1 MMAYDTLFS
10 IRRLWIILAASMVV
24 MFGTLLYFGGQIYQ
38 AAPPIPAA
46 VRAAS
51 GQTLFT
57 RADIERGQ
65 NVWQS
70 IGGMQQGS
78 IWGHGSYVAPD
89 WSADWLHR
97 EAVAL
102 LDLLARNDGAA
113 SYAALAAPEQARLQ
127 AILRQAMR
135 TNTYDAAT
143 EVVTVGDERARAI
156 AAVAV
161 HYSALFQGSSAE
173 ARALREQYAFPTDA
187 VLHADE
193 AAALNAFFFWTAW
206 AASTE
211 RPGQSITYTS
221 NWPHEPLVG
230 NTPTG
235 AVFMWTFISIF
246 VLLAGIGALVW
257 YYAKEFDI
265 WRRDGE
271 PESGFARQDFMSAA
285 TVTPSMRATSWYFMI
300 VTLLFAAQVVLGIVT
315 AHYAVEGQG
324 LYGLPLSEYFPYAV
338 TRTWHT
344 QLAVLWIAAAWLATG
359 LYVAP
364 MLGGREPKLQA
375 AGVWFLLVS
384 LVVIVAGSFAGEWLA
399 INRMIGDAGRNFW
412 FGHQGY
418 EYIDLGRFWQIYLFV
433 GLLLWVAL
441 VLRGLKPALAD
452 RQSRSLLFLVVVA
465 TVAIGLL
472 FGAGLLYGRNTHI
485 SIMEYWRWWVV
496 HLWVE
501 GVFEVFATAIV
512 SALLVRMGLV
522 RTSVATT
529 SVLVATIIFL
539 GGGVLGTFH
548 HLYWSGTPVGVL
560 ALGSVFSALEVV
572 PLVVVG
578 FEAYSRAKHEG
589 LFDWQTAYRWP
600 FMFFGAVLVWNLIGA
615 GLFGFLINPPLAL
628 YYMQGLN
635 TTPTHG
641 HAALFGV
648 YGMLGLGLMLF
659 CMRGLTDVTRWSER
673 LLATSFWCLNIGLA
687 MMVFLSL
694 LPQGLYQAYF
704 SFTRDYAHARSAEV
718 IHGPVMQALVWA
730 RVPGD
735 VVFAV
740 GVLAFAAFVA
750 RAFAATRARAPTAA
764 GDYAET

>member
-1 MMAYDTLFS
+1 MADYSSRFTIS
-10 IRRLWIILAASMVV
+10 RLWTILIVSMVV
-24 MFGTLLYFGGQIYQ
+24 MFGTLLYFGGQIYH
-38 AAPPIPAA
+38 AAPPIPGRVLSEA
-46 VRAAS
+46 
-51 GQTLFT
+51 GDTLFT
-57 RADIERGQ
+57 REQILRGQ
-65 NVWQS
+65 SVWQS
-70 IGGMQQGS
+70 MGGMQQGS

-97 EAVAL
+97 EALAL
-102 LDLLARNDGAA
+102 LDLIAARDGGADYA
-113 SYAALAAPEQARLQ
+113 SLSSAEQARVRSE
-127 AILRQAMR
+127 LRLAMR
-135 TNTYDAAT
+135 TNTYDT
-143 EVVTVGDERARAI
+143 NSGVITVTGDRAKAI
-156 AAVAV
+156 AAVGA
-161 HYSALFQGSSAE
+161 HYADLFQGISPE
-173 ARALREQYAFPTDA
+173 AQALRVQYAFPVHAKLT
-187 VLHADE
+187 ADE
-193 AAALNAFFFWTAW
+193 SNALNAFFFWTAW
-206 AASTE
+206 ATVTE
-211 RPGQSITYTS
+211 RPGDSITYTS

-230 NTPTG
+230 NTPSG
-235 AVFMWTFISIF
+235 AVFMWTFISIM

-271 PESGFARQDFMSAA
+271 PETGYARGDFMDAA
-285 TVTPSMRATSWYFMI
+285 VITPSMRATAGFFI
-300 VTLLFAAQVVLGIVT
+300 VAILLFVVQVMLGIVT

-324 LYGLPLSEYFPYAV
+324 LYGLPLSDLFPYSV

-344 QLAVLWIAAAWLATG
+344 LLAVLWIATAWLGTG

-364 MLGGREPKLQA
+364 LIGGREPRFQA
-375 AGVWFLLVS
+375 LGVWFLLVS
-384 LVVIVAGSFAGEWLA
+384 LVVIVAGAFSGQWLA
-399 INRMIGDAGRNFW
+399 INRMIPDPVQNFW

-418 EYIDLGRFWQIYLFV
+418 EYVDLGRFWQIYLFV

-441 VLRGLKPALAD
+441 VIRGISPALK
-452 RQSRSLLFLVVVA
+452 RQQQSRSLLALVVVA

-472 FGAGLLYGRNTHI
+472 FGAGLLYGRTTHI

-522 RTSVATT
+522 RISVATT
-529 SVLVATIIFL
+529 SVLFATIIFL

-548 HLYWSGTPVGVL
+548 HLYWSGTPISVL

-572 PLVVVG
+572 PLMVVG

-589 LFDWQTAYRWP
+589 LFAWQESYYWP
-600 FMFFGAVLVWNLIGA
+600 FRFFAAVLVWNLIGA

-635 TTPTHG
+635 TTATHG

-648 YGMLGLGLMLF
+648 YGMLGLGLTLF
-659 CMRGLTDVTRWSER
+659 CMRGLTDPARWSHR
-673 LLATSFWCLNIGLA
+673 LLAVSFWCLNIGLA

-694 LPQGLYQAYF
+694 LPQGLWQAYA
-704 SFTRDYAHARSAEV
+704 SFTQDYAYARSAEI

-735 VVFAV
+735 LVFAV
-740 GVLAFAAFVA
+740 GVFAFAVAVLKAFRSA
-750 RAFAATRARAPTAA
+750 RSQAA
-764 GDYAET
+764 G

>member
-1 MMAYDTLFS
+1 
-10 IRRLWIILAASMVV
+10 
-24 MFGTLLYFGGQIYQ
+24 
-38 AAPPIPAA
+38 
-46 VRAAS
+46 
-51 GQTLFT
+51 
-57 RADIERGQ
+57 
-65 NVWQS
+65 
-70 IGGMQQGS
+70 
-78 IWGHGSYVAPD
+78 
-89 WSADWLHR
+89 
-97 EAVAL
+97 
-102 LDLLARNDGAA
+102 
-113 SYAALAAPEQARLQ
+113 
-127 AILRQAMR
+127 MR
-135 TNTYDAAT
+135 TNTYDAQT
-143 EVVTVGDERARAI
+143 GSVTVTNDRAEAI
-156 AAVAV
+156 AAVGA
-161 HYSALFQGSSAE
+161 HYTALFRGTSEE
-173 ARALREQYAFPTDA
+173 AQTLREQYAFPVNARLT
-187 VLHADE
+187 ADE
-193 AAALNAFFFWTAW
+193 AAALNAFFFWTSW

-211 RPGQSITYTS
+211 RPGDTITYTS

-235 AVFMWTFISIF
+235 AVFMWTFISIL

-257 YYAKEFDI
+257 YYAREFDV

-271 PESGFARQDFMSAA
+271 PEKGFARGDFMDAA
-285 TVTPSMRATSWYFMI
+285 VVTPSMRAASAFFI
-300 VTLLFAAQVVLGIVT
+300 VAVLLFVAQVLLGIVT

-324 LYGLPLSEYFPYAV
+324 LYGLPLTDLFPYSV

-344 QLAVLWIAAAWLATG
+344 QLAVLWIATAWLGTG

-364 MLGGREPKLQA
+364 LLGGREPRFQA

-384 LVVIVAGSFAGEWLA
+384 LVVIVVGGFAGQWLA
-399 INRMIGDAGRNFW
+399 INRMIPDAIQNFW

-418 EYIDLGRFWQIYLFV
+418 EYVDLGRFWQIYLFV

-441 VLRGLKPALAD
+441 VLRGLSPAMKSA
-452 RQSRSLLFLVVVA
+452 QSRSLLFLVVVA

-472 FGAGLLYGRNTHI
+472 FGAGLLYGRTTHI

-522 RTSVATT
+522 RISVATT
-529 SVLVATIIFL
+529 AVLVATIIFL

-548 HLYWSGTPVGVL
+548 HLYWSGTPIGVL

-572 PLVVVG
+572 PLMVVG

-589 LFDWQTAYRWP
+589 LFDWQRSYYWP
-600 FMFFGAVLVWNLIGA
+600 FRFFIAVLVWNLIGA
-615 GLFGFLINPPLAL
+615 GLLGFLINPPLAL

-648 YGMLGLGLMLF
+648 YGMLGLGLILF
-659 CMRGLTDVTRWSER
+659 CMRGLTDVTRWNDR
-673 LLATSFWCLNIGLA
+673 LLSISFWCLNIGLA

-694 LPQGLYQAYF
+694 LPQGLWQAYA
-704 SFTRDYAHARSAEV
+704 SFTYDYAYARSAEV
-718 IHGPVMQALVWA
+718 IQGPVMQALVWA

-735 VVFAV
+735 VVFSIGV
-740 GVLAFAAFVA
+740 GAFAIFVLRAFLAARVA
-750 RAFAATRARAPTAA
+750 RSPAPRPLGGPRTA
-764 GDYAET
+764 